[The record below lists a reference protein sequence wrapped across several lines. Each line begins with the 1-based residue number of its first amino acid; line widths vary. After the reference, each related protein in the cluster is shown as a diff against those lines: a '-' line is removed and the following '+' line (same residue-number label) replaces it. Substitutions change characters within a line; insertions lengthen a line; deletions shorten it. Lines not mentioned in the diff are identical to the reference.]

1 MLPCARFSTGPY
13 RIGTQT
19 SGAVARHSIFRVIG
33 DLYPREVC
41 VYNLWHVET
50 YMTTLRPSLRYLVL
64 AAICLPFLATGVSAQ
79 DDQAFLTYRQK
90 VMQSIGGNMGAIS
103 AIMKNQLPYQNNIAA
118 HARGIQIASMLI
130 ESAFKKQITEGR
142 TDAKPDIWQ
151 DWNKFVAAAHK
162 LRDESRQLAVVAQSG
177 DMAAIG
183 AQVKAV
189 GKSCGGCHKPFRK
202 PKEERFKR

>member
-1 MLPCARFSTGPY
+1 
-13 RIGTQT
+13 
-19 SGAVARHSIFRVIG
+19 
-33 DLYPREVC
+33 
-41 VYNLWHVET
+41 
-50 YMTTLRPSLRYLVL
+50 MTTLRLSLRFLVL
-64 AAICLPFLATGVSAQ
+64 AALCLTVLVTGVSAQ

-90 VMQSIGGNMGAIS
+90 VMQSIGGNMGAIG
-103 AIMKNQLPYQNNIAA
+103 AILKNKLPHQKNIAA

-130 ESAFKKQITEGR
+130 ESAFKKEIAEGR
-142 TDAKPDIWQ
+142 TDAKPEVWQ
-151 DWNKFVAAAHK
+151 DWDKFVAAAQK

-202 PKEERFKR
+202 PKEERFQR